1 MLGQGIVHVSIV
13 LHMFVQCTEV
23 GLHVCVVGT
32 VYTVCIDRPSFPIIL
47 NGNITRYIHVTVHA
61 DTCST

>member
-1 MLGQGIVHVSIV
+1 MLGQGTVYVSIV

-47 NGNITRYIHVTVHA
+47 
-61 DTCST
+61 DS